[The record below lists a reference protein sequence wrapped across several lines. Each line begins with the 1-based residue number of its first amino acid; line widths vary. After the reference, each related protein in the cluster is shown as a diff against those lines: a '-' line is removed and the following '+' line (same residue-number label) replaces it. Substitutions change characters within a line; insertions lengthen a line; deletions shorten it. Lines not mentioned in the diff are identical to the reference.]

1 MKMSMKELVWLI
13 RAIDDEDRPK
23 ETRIEDLRFHYKNG
37 ELTTEEACE
46 LFFTCI
52 EEQ

>member
-37 ELTTEEACE
+37 ELTAEEAID
-46 LFFTCI
+46 LLFTCI
-52 EEQ
+52 EWQ